1 MDRGPLDSVMDIDL
15 ARLAAKFQGRHVVVI
30 GDALL
35 DVYLSGRV
43 GRLCREAPL
52 PIVEIE
58 KRVEVPGGAGNVAIN
73 VAALGARA
81 TFIGVVGD
89 DREGEALRRALDHA
103 GVDVSHLVRVAGRA
117 TPAKHR
123 LLGGPQMLA
132 RFDNGTREGIDAAT
146 LTDLIG
152 RITRSYGAADAVIL
166 ADYGY
171 GLFAP
176 ELIQSLAYLQR
187 RQPRVVVADSRALAR
202 FAPIGVT
209 AVKPSFAEAMQLLG
223 VNERGRGRAETAA
236 MHASTLFDIT
246 RARMVAVTL
255 DIDGAVVLEP
265 KRAPYRTY
273 ARPAQRSRS
282 TGAGDTFAAA
292 FALALAFGA
301 DTPEAAELAAA
312 AASVVVAKDGTQPCR
327 AEELRTV
334 IDGGGKR
341 VADAATL
348 AERMAMYRSTGAR
361 IVFTNGCFDILHRG
375 HVTLLNR
382 AKALGDVLIVGI
394 NSDASVRRL
403 KGANRPINALE
414 DRIKVLTA
422 LSYVDHVAVFDGD
435 SPTEL
440 IRTIH
445 PDVYVKGG
453 DYTRESLP
461 EAPLVEHLGGAVC
474 ILPYLAER
482 STSGLIERIR
492 TVSPASA

>member
-1 MDRGPLDSVMDIDL
+1 MDIDL
-15 ARLAAKFQGRHVVVI
+15 ARLATRFQGRHVVVI

-52 PIVEIE
+52 PIVEID
-58 KRVEVPGGAGNVAIN
+58 KRVEVPGGAGNVAVN

-81 TFIGVVGD
+81 TLIGVTGNDV
-89 DREGEALRRALDHA
+89 EGEALRRALARA
-103 GVDVSHLVRVAGRA
+103 GVEVAHLVGVAARA

-132 RFDNGTREGIDAAT
+132 RFDNGTRDAIDAAT
-146 LTDLIG
+146 MTDLIG
-152 RITRSYGAADAVIL
+152 RITRVYGAADAVIL

-171 GLFAP
+171 GLFTQ
-176 ELIQSLAYLQR
+176 ELIQSLTYLQR
-187 RQPRVVVADSRALAR
+187 RQPRIVVADSRALAR

-209 AVKPSFAEAMQLLG
+209 AVKPSFAEAMHLLG
-223 VNERGRGRAETAA
+223 ISGNERGRGRAETAA
-236 MHASTLFDIT
+236 LHAATLLDIT

-255 DIDGAVVLEP
+255 DIDGAVVFEA

-292 FALALAFGA
+292 FTLALAVGA
-301 DTPEAAELAAA
+301 DTPEAAELASA

-327 AEELRTV
+327 AEELRAV
-334 IDGGGKR
+334 IDGGAKR
-341 VADAATL
+341 LADATTL
-348 AERMAMYRSTGAR
+348 ADRIAMYRSAGAR
-361 IVFTNGCFDILHRG
+361 IVFTNGCFDLLHRG

-382 AKALGDVLIVGI
+382 AKALGDVLIVGV
-394 NSDASVRRL
+394 NSDASVRKL
-403 KGANRPINALE
+403 KGAHRPINTLD

-422 LSYVDHVAVFDGD
+422 LSYVDHVTVFDGD
-435 SPTEL
+435 SPTDL
-440 IRTIH
+440 IRTIR

-461 EAPLVEHLGGAVC
+461 EAPLVEQLGGAIC

-482 STSGLIERIR
+482 STTGLIERIR
-492 TVSPASA
+492 TVSPRSA